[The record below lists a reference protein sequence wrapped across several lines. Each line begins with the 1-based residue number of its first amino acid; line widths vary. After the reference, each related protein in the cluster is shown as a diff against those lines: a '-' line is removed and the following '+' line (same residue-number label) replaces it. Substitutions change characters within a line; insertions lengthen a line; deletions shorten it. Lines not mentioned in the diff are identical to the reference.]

1 MAVVKTLIIKGE
13 DNLDSTIAGVERLD
27 NSLDKVEKSAEGVDT
42 ELKKVGD
49 NSGAIAT
56 LDRFTGGLASQIR
69 DAAEA
74 SKLFGTN
81 LRVALITTGIGVF
94 VAALALVV
102 LYWEEIV
109 DFVKDYNKEI
119 ERNIQLQNTI
129 QSRLEFELELLR
141 KQNRTREL
149 RGELSAQDLK
159 NEKQKIE
166 ELLKSNELE
175 LIQLEVVQRRI
186 AARAA
191 EITIGERIRG
201 LATGGIAGFLTGSQE
216 DTQRLS
222 EVSERVR
229 ELRLQIEQLTGDS
242 EEASNKIREIIFD
255 NREREEELVLPTL
268 GLTVPELEIAFDTE
282 TSLLQAQ
289 LTARRN
295 LEESEAD
302 ARRRIA
308 EEEAEAKILLQENVA
323 QAFMAASGLIGRE
336 TAAGKALAVAATLIN
351 TYSAIAGQLR
361 AFSGIPIPGYAIA
374 QAIAT
379 GLVGFEQVRN
389 ILSVDVPGGGAAP
402 GGGVPSRPPAFNV
415 VDSSADNQLNTA
427 LLEQSNEPVQAFVVE
442 GEVSSAEELRRG
454 KIAAS
459 SIG

>member
-1 MAVVKTLIIKGE
+1 MAVVKTLIIQGE
-13 DNLDSTIAGVERLD
+13 DNLDSTIASVERLD
-27 NSLDKVEKSAEGVDT
+27 DSLDKTQQSAAETDQ
-42 ELKKVGD
+42 ELKKVGE

-81 LRVALITTGIGVF
+81 LRVALVATGIGAL
-94 VAALALVV
+94 VATLAIVV

-109 DFVKDYNKEI
+109 DFVKDYNREI
-119 ERNIQLQNTI
+119 ERSIELQNTI

-159 NEKQKIE
+159 NEKDKIDQ
-166 ELLKSNELE
+166 LIRSNELE
-175 LIQLEVVQRRI
+175 LIQLEVVQRRA

-216 DTQRLS
+216 DTERLA
-222 EVSERVR
+222 EVSQRIR
-229 ELRLQIEQLTGDS
+229 DLRLEIEALTGDS
-242 EEASNKIREIIFD
+242 EEAANKIREIVFD
-255 NREREEELVLPTL
+255 NRQREEELVLPTY
-268 GLTVPELEIAFDTE
+268 GVTVPELETGFQTE
-282 TSLLQAQ
+282 LDLTQAQ

-308 EEEAEAKILLQENVA
+308 EEEAEAKILLQQNVA
-323 QAFMAASGLIGRE
+323 QAVQAAAGIIGRE
-336 TAAGKALAVAATLIN
+336 TAVGKTLAVAATLIN
-351 TYSAIAGQLR
+351 TYTAISGQLK
-361 AFSGIPIPGYAIA
+361 AFSGVPIPGYAIA

-389 ILSVDVPGGGAAP
+389 ILAVNVPGGGAAP
-402 GGGVPSRPPAFNV
+402 GGGAPSRPPAFNV
-415 VDSSADNQLNTA
+415 VDTSAENQLNTA
-427 LLEQSNEPVQAFVVE
+427 LLEQNNEPVQAFVVE

-454 KIAAS
+454 KISAS

>member
-27 NSLDKVEKSAEGVDT
+27 DSLDKVEGSSQKADSA
-42 ELKKVGD
+42 LKQVGD
-49 NSGAIAT
+49 NSGAIAL
-56 LDRFTGGLASQIR
+56 LDALTGGWATRIR

-74 SKLFGTN
+74 SKLLN
-81 LRVALITTGIGVF
+81 LNLKATRGALIATGIGAF
-94 VAALALVV
+94 VVALGTIVA
-102 LYWEEIV
+102 YWDDIVNWITDANEELEAQKKLN
-109 DFVKDYNKEI
+109 DEI
-119 ERNIQLQNTI
+119 NRQLERRN
-129 QSRLEFELELLR
+129 RLEQDSARFVDNATKEAILR
-141 KQNRTREL
+141 
-149 RGELSAQDLK
+149 A
-159 NEKQKIE
+159 
-166 ELLKSNELE
+166 
-175 LIQLEVVQRRI
+175 
-186 AARAA
+186 
-191 EITIGERIRG
+191 RIRG
-201 LATGGIAGFLTGSQE
+201 ASEEEITAIQRKGLEDRIADLTELSREANAILERSTNADTETYEKAFQAQQEIFNKLAEARSDLANFDL
-216 DTQRLS
+216 TQRA
-222 EVSERVR
+222 
-229 ELRLQIEQLTGDS
+229 
-242 EEASNKIREIIFD
+242 EAAEDDRKQ
-255 NREREEELVLPTL
+255 EELVLPTL
-268 GLTVPELEIAFDTE
+268 GLTVPELEIAFETE

-361 AFSGIPIPGYAIA
+361 AFAGIPIPGYAIA